1 MKNNKILK
9 SKGGIILIIVF
20 ALIFLITSVL
30 FKVFGI
36 TDIWAQLTGT
46 LLGTIITAIVTVLLL
61 GVQTN
66 KEIGHDR
73 DVGIFEK
80 KQEVYFDFIE
90 TLEQITQD
98 GRINVPGVPGY
109 IEPKTDNEIND
120 ELQHLIYQ
128 LGKLQMTANPDTSKD
143 ITEKVG
149 QIIKVMNDKSALSIS
164 EKYSKFAGQLFQI
177 VSILRNDM
185 YNDGKNTE
193 IKNAVDP
200 YCIKGALEI
209 AGLDVNKTESD
220 EEVLANFCD
229 LMVSELKEAYPNT
242 SGTHIDF
249 LSSNRKREAMVSID
263 AAKAFYDNT
272 VNEKFIDISTPV
284 GNTVVDIEIINSNKN
299 PTGIIQVGVRKG
311 INKGWNPSKKIPDNK
326 LKKIGFAQK
335 DSAFLEFKSAD
346 ENGRKDIVKEVLQKC
361 DGLKDFLEGK

>member
-1 MKNNKILK
+1 MKNNKLINFLNG
-9 SKGGIILIIVF
+9 KGGLILIIVF

-36 TDIWAQLTGT
+36 TDLWAQLTGT

-80 KQEVYFDFIE
+80 KQEVYFAFIE

-98 GRINVPGVPGY
+98 GRINVPGVSGY
-109 IEPKTDNEIND
+109 IEPKSDNEIND

-128 LGKLQMTANPDTSKD
+128 LGKLQMTAKPETSKK

-149 QIIKVMNDKSALSIS
+149 QIIKVMNDKSDLNIS
-164 EKYSKFAGQLFQI
+164 EKYSKFAEQLFQI

-185 YNDGKNTE
+185 YNDENYE
-193 IKNAVDP
+193 PVNP
-200 YCIKGALEI
+200 YSIKGALEI

-220 EEVLANFCD
+220 EEVLASFCD
-229 LMVSELKEAYPNT
+229 LMVSELKESYHT

-249 LSSNRKREAMVSID
+249 SSSSIKRKTMVSID
-263 AAKAFYDNT
+263 AAKAFFDNT
-272 VNEKFIDISTPV
+272 VNEKYIDICTPV
-284 GNTVVDIEIINSNKN
+284 GNTIVDIEIVNSNKN
-299 PTGIIQVGVRKG
+299 PTGIIQVGPRKG
-311 INKGWNPSKKIPDNK
+311 INKGWDVPRKIPDNK
-326 LKKIGFAQK
+326 IKKIGFAQK
-335 DSAFLEFKSAD
+335 DSAFLDFKSAD
-346 ENGRKDIVKEVLQKC
+346 ANRRTMIVKEVLQSC
-361 DGLKDFLEGK
+361 DGLIDLLEGK

>member
-109 IEPKTDNEIND
+109 IEGTFR
-120 ELQHLIYQ
+120 LISCVAQ
-128 LGKLQMTANPDTSKD
+128 T
-143 ITEKVG
+143 
-149 QIIKVMNDKSALSIS
+149 SIS
-164 EKYSKFAGQLFQI
+164 PHTYPRCMGAFRVEHF
-177 VSILRNDM
+177 VSLHRS
-185 YNDGKNTE
+185 YN
-193 IKNAVDP
+193 
-200 YCIKGALEI
+200 
-209 AGLDVNKTESD
+209 
-220 EEVLANFCD
+220 
-229 LMVSELKEAYPNT
+229 
-242 SGTHIDF
+242 
-249 LSSNRKREAMVSID
+249 
-263 AAKAFYDNT
+263 
-272 VNEKFIDISTPV
+272 
-284 GNTVVDIEIINSNKN
+284 
-299 PTGIIQVGVRKG
+299 QV
-311 INKGWNPSKKIPDNK
+311 
-326 LKKIGFAQK
+326 
-335 DSAFLEFKSAD
+335 
-346 ENGRKDIVKEVLQKC
+346 
-361 DGLKDFLEGK
+361 

>member
-1 MKNNKILK
+1 MKNNKLINFLNG
-9 SKGGIILIIVF
+9 KGGLILIIVF

-36 TDIWAQLTGT
+36 TDLWAQLTGT

-98 GRINVPGVPGY
+98 GRINVPGVAGY
-109 IEPKTDNEIND
+109 IAPKSDNEIND

-128 LGKLQMTANPDTSKD
+128 LGKLQMTAKPETSKD
-143 ITEKVG
+143 ITERVG
-149 QIIKVMNDKSALSIS
+149 QLIKVMNDKSALNIS

-185 YNDGKNTE
+185 YNENNSDTVNSE
-193 IKNAVDP
+193 S
-200 YCIKGALEI
+200 IKGALET
-209 AGLDVNKTESD
+209 AGLDVNKIESN
-220 EEVLANFCD
+220 EEILANFCD
-229 LMVSELKEAYPNT
+229 LMVYELKKSYPNT

-249 LSSNRKREAMVSID
+249 LSSNRKREAMVSIE

-272 VNEKFIDISTPV
+272 VNEKYINISTPI

-299 PTGIIQVGVRKG
+299 PTGIIQVGPRKG
-311 INKGWNPSKKIPDNK
+311 INKGWDVPRKIPDNK
-326 LKKIGFAQK
+326 IKKIGFAQK
-335 DSAFLEFKSAD
+335 DSAFLDFKSAD
-346 ENGRKDIVKEVLQKC
+346 ANRRTMIVKEVLQSC
-361 DGLKDFLEGK
+361 EGLSDLLEGK